1 MKVNELILNI
11 KQKRKFRGP
20 RIPRKKGIEF
30 HKLAKVRRAI
40 KDDME
45 MDGITEAEAEG
56 KNLHLTHFEDSLIHG
71 GYKGAEDA
79 LNIAAGLLD
88 MLEGNATESVNITT
102 KWDGAP
108 AIFAGINPETGK
120 FIMGDKGLFAQTP
133 RTMDTPDAIDQ
144 NKADRIKKGERIDL
158 GGLRSKLKEVLEH
171 LPKIFPS
178 DYQGILQ
185 GDLLFTTDI
194 KKEQEID
201 GEKYIAFTPNSLTY
215 AVPVGS
221 DIANQIEQAK
231 IGIVFHTKYDGDTIP
246 TMKASFG
253 ANVDDLKPNP
263 DVWFRDAK
271 IHDVSGQVTLTKEE
285 TNRISKGLNDAHKS
299 LLGAGQKVF
308 QFLES
313 EEMGK
318 DFKKSLEATINA
330 SIKADGTIP
339 ENPLAFASSH
349 VARFEEK
356 YEREISNAKRQDT
369 IDRKTQE
376 MQKGLDFFEANRE
389 NFTQL
394 YHVWLSLFAVKSM
407 FAEKM
412 SKIRAMDTFKI
423 MPNGDIEV
431 RDPEGFVAV
440 DHIGNAVK
448 IVDRLVFSAENF
460 QKSF

>member
-20 RIPRKKGIEF
+20 RIPRKTGIEF

-45 MDGITEAEAEG
+45 MDGITEAEKEG

-71 GYKGAEDA
+71 GYKGAENA

-88 MLEGNATESVNITT
+88 MLEGSATESVNITT
-102 KWDGAP
+102 KWDGSP

-120 FIMGDKGLFAQTP
+120 FVMGDKGLFAQTP
-133 RTMDTPDAIDQ
+133 RIMDTPDAIDQ
-144 NKADRIKKGERIDL
+144 NKADRTLKGEIVDL
-158 GGLRSKLKEVLEH
+158 SGLRSKLKEVLEH
-171 LPKIFPS
+171 LPKIFPP

-185 GDLLFTTDI
+185 GDLLFISDT
-194 KKEQEID
+194 KKEKEID
-201 GEKYIAFTPNSLTY
+201 GEKYLTFTPNTLTY
-215 AVPVGS
+215 AVPIGS

-231 IGIVFHTKYDGDTIP
+231 IGIVFHTKYDGNTIP
-246 TMKASFG
+246 TMKASYG
-253 ANVDDLKPNP
+253 ASVDDLKPHP

-285 TNRISKGLNDAHKS
+285 TNKISEALNTAHKS

-313 EEMGK
+313 QEMGE
-318 DFKKSLEATINA
+318 DFKKDLEATINA
-330 SIKADGTIP
+330 SIKAHGTIP
-339 ENPLAFASSH
+339 ENPLSFASSFI
-349 VARFEEK
+349 ARFEDK
-356 YEREISNAKRQDT
+356 YEKAISDAKRQDT
-369 IDRKTQE
+369 VDRKTQE
-376 MQKGLDFFEANRE
+376 MQKGLDFFDANKE

-394 YHVWLSLFAVKSM
+394 YHVWLSLFAVKSI
-407 FAEKM
+407 FAEKL
-412 SKIRAMDTFKI
+412 SKIRAMDTFEI
-423 MPNGDIEV
+423 MSDGSIEV

-448 IVDRLVFSAENF
+448 IVDRLGFSAANF